1 MFGTKQFF
9 KKKHPILLRALT
21 VLTVLAT
28 AYALIL
34 PATALANPQT
44 YCGMEEHIH
53 SENCEEN
60 CPIPEHTHTRQCE
73 SNPEADLEDESVW
86 TADFADILSEA
97 SSPAKAAKIAQ
108 TQIGKSQSK
117 SNFKVLEDGT
127 EAYYSRYGAWEHNP
141 YQTDIQESFL
151 RFVYSYAGADVSS
164 FYGKSISEWMT
175 PLVEGGLLK
184 QASEASVG
192 DLAFIEDNGALNGA
206 IVKASEESTLEVV
219 EAENGTIV
227 SKSVKHADVYGT
239 IRMLLD
245 SQPEQ
250 KTEAEKSGQPSSE
263 SSSEKVPELAE
274 PAAVT
279 YAPQAA
285 NVQPT
290 AGDQTVEQ
298 SADCPTAKFPE
309 SNQEGDN
316 EHPTVAKFYYRYPE
330 NSGNTPTEWTEIHPG
345 DTGPTYKMNVEFKMT
360 VKYENLAYHTI
371 VDNNHA
377 FYYSIPPFLHSN
389 MAQEGTPL
397 MHTIENT
404 DGTTTTIELGR
415 LYACPG
421 KDHIHIDYSNYLELK
436 ELDIKEGKFEY
447 SLLTNREEIWNNPN
461 QEYKIGDQTY
471 TFKFDTSSS
480 YDDATVHDFKKAKEP
495 EGGNHE
501 NITYDEEGNTII
513 HYQISFVTDDHICPD
528 AIVDDWWSNY
538 SSWSQEF
545 KDGFTPYENI
555 QFFSVASDGTTTEIP
570 IDRNSYVL
578 SQEDSAEPLK
588 LTYHPVTSANPAET
602 ATHTV
607 EGTPVPR
614 AGFYLGTL
622 QPNTQYKLTYTAKY
636 KKGSLHQGVQD
647 IRNDSR
653 IRFGTSDSKGYDWED
668 DTLQSTLT
676 VGKSNLSEETRTDDD
691 GNLYLTYKLSVTAGA
706 NNADDWPVGVVTDY
720 MNFQVAGG
728 ALQSGYLSYVSM
740 VKCGSSSDDQ
750 NYTEIPISTIKYE
763 DKENGTKR
771 EYQIP
776 APKTMSRGERY
787 FIKCQIK
794 IDRELMVK
802 MATESKEQ
810 LTYANLAYTGTTYSD
825 SGPHSGIVTENIQKS
840 EIVKKAK
847 GEMLTEET
855 PMTMTGDVYGADGIK
870 QTNVTSFT
878 VPHNSVQY
886 SVKINEDG
894 KANIGSASLT
904 DKLSVSGSISDQFR
918 YTGYAALKVY
928 DGRQDPGKVAIGT
941 IWFKLPEDQPN
952 FNLDLEKYQSSIETI
967 KNNANPK
974 HALSYELVYYV
985 RAKDGADNLL
995 LTNEL
1000 EGSVGVGIGNSVVTV
1015 DQHIRVSHLIVTGEE
1030 LSAVKRGVSYLS
1042 TQEDHEA
1049 NGTWKAGRQ
1058 IWLVEISG
1066 STISKDSTLS
1076 DTLTNQTELQGK
1088 YFTHY
1093 VPGESVIG
1101 LYRGTLEFTFDSHPG
1116 MIGDTNKTIT
1126 NYPAGSL
1133 PSYTY
1138 QDFFTTLNSQTTRI
1152 NEDLYSVSYAA
1163 DNRTVNIQFK
1173 ENYSLVDE
1181 NGEKQKLYILLQSTP
1196 DENASTS
1203 SDAQPD
1209 LIWIRDQ
1216 ANVSTGN
1223 GFSTIQGNET
1233 KKLAEAEYGF
1243 RSYYTIHKEAGSR
1256 FAYQNGNFKKLDDSN
1271 LNDVL
1276 PLFKTSLK
1284 PTLDKKIASG
1294 ELSNHEI
1301 YDDWTLLVNRQGGD
1315 TNSNSP
1321 YSGTFKIVDT
1331 ISENSSFV
1339 AAFLAETDDD
1349 QPTIDSTTIEGQKVT
1364 IVVSNVKPNQQFTV
1378 HLVSKLNVDWDEAIA
1393 SDSPIE
1399 IVNHVDLYHDQN
1411 RIGVDE
1417 ITKNTK
1423 LPDSMTKGSAT
1434 LTEDLTSLSGKST
1447 IEYFI
1452 DLNENRLDLLETA
1465 DAIDLQDTY
1474 DPNVIQ
1480 IIPDTIK
1487 ITADEAP
1494 YTDFTV
1500 EFRKEEGIV
1509 LIRNLPD
1516 QKHIH
1521 ITYSASLQ
1529 VPPGDQA
1536 FTITN
1541 SCTWLGYGKNAP
1553 EYEFTKWATNTIG
1566 GTSSSVDIAP
1576 NVTLKKVDANNAT
1589 QGLAGAEF
1597 TFTPGTVDNGNF
1609 APNESGSFIVTTD
1622 DSGQIILNG
1631 SSGQK
1636 LAGDTWY
1643 KVEETK
1649 VPAGY
1654 DRSSIEPAQ
1663 YFYIYKDSDSFPSEN
1678 ERPANGKINISEL
1691 GAEKILYLTFTNKK
1705 PVFSITIRKSF
1716 GTRGLLPGTYTF
1728 GVYDK
1733 EYGSANPDQKPL
1745 KKVTI
1750 TVSEQEA
1757 GDSGQTT
1764 KDAVIDNLEIRGEPY
1779 YVYELGEDGNP
1790 CGKYWTQSGTD
1801 QLFEVIYPEEGNG
1814 VSYTLPSDNTPQ
1826 SERNVVF
1833 EVTNHPIY
1841 ALPETGGSGVSLF
1854 YAGGSAIVLS
1864 AACLALI
1871 QRRKNSKH

>member
-34 PATALANPQT
+34 PATALAKPQM

-192 DLAFIEDNGALNGA
+192 DLAFIEDNGALNGV
-206 IVKASEESTLEVV
+206 IVTASEESTLEVV
-219 EAENGTIV
+219 EAENRTIV

-239 IRMLLD
+239 IRVLLD

-250 KTEAEKSGQPSSE
+250 KTEAEESAQPSSE
-263 SSSEKVPELAE
+263 SSSDKVPELAE
-274 PAAVT
+274 PAAVN

-309 SNQEGDN
+309 SNPEGN
-316 EHPTVAKFYYRYPE
+316 PESGNYKEHPTAAKFFYRYPA
-330 NSGNTPTEWTEIHPG
+330 NSGNTPTEWTEIQPG
-345 DTGPTYKMNVEFKMT
+345 DNGTIYKMNVEFKMT
-360 VKYENLAYHTI
+360 VNYENLANKTI
-371 VDNNHA
+371 VDSNHT
-377 FYYSIPPFLHSN
+377 FYYSIPSFLHSN

-397 MHTIENT
+397 MHTIKNT
-404 DGTTTTIELGR
+404 DGTTKTIELGR
-415 LYACPG
+415 LYACPREN
-421 KDHIHIDYSNYLELK
+421 HIHIDYSNYQELGG
-436 ELDIKEGKFEY
+436 LDIKEGEFEY

-480 YDDATVHDFKKAKEP
+480 YDDATVHSFKKAKNP

-501 NITYDEEGNTII
+501 NYSYDEDGNTII
-513 HYQISFVTDDHICPD
+513 SYQISFVTDDHICPD
-528 AIVDDWWSNY
+528 TIVDDWWGDTY
-538 SSWSQEF
+538 TSWSADF
-545 KDGFTPYENI
+545 KEGFTPYEDI
-555 QFFSVASDGTTTEIP
+555 HFYSVASNGAPTEIP
-570 IDRNSYVL
+570 ASQYHYVL
-578 SQEDSAEPLK
+578 DQKGSDTPLM
-588 LTYHPVTSANPAET
+588 LNYTPVTNPNGN
-602 ATHTV
+602 ATHEV
-607 EGTPVPR
+607 EGSPAPR

-622 QPNTQYKLTYTAKY
+622 QPNTQYKLTYIAKY
-636 KKGSLHQGVQD
+636 KKGSLNTGSQH

-653 IRFGTSDSKGYDWED
+653 IHFGTSGDKGYDWED

-740 VKCGSSSDDQ
+740 VKCESSSDDQ
-750 NYTEIPISTIKYE
+750 NYTDIPISTIKYE

-776 APKTMSRGERY
+776 APTTMSRGERY

-810 LTYANLAYTGTTYSD
+810 LTYINLAYTGTTYSD
-825 SGPHSGIVTENIQKS
+825 SGPHSGTVTENIQKS

-847 GEMLTEET
+847 GEMLTEDT
-855 PMTMTGDVYGADGIK
+855 PVDMTGDVYDGAGNL
-870 QTNVTSFT
+870 TNVTSFNI
-878 VPHNSVQY
+878 PRNSVQY

-904 DKLSVSGSISDQFR
+904 DKLSVSGSISDQFM

-928 DGRQDPGKVAIGT
+928 DGRQEPGKVAIGT

-985 RAKDGADNLL
+985 CAKDGADNLL

-1000 EGSVGVGIGNSVVTV
+1000 NSSVGVGIGDGYVPVN
-1015 DQHIRVSHLIVTGEE
+1015 QHIQVSHLIVTGEE

-1042 TQEDHEA
+1042 TQKDHEA

-1058 IWLVEISG
+1058 IWLVEVSG

-1076 DTLTNQTELQGK
+1076 DTLTNQTELDGNK

-1101 LYRGTLEFTFDSHPG
+1101 LYRGVLNFPFDGTQG
-1116 MIGDTNKTIT
+1116 MNGDTSQTSI
-1126 NYPAGSL
+1126 NYPAGRL

-1138 QDFFTTLNSQTTRI
+1138 QDFLTVLNSQTTRI

-1196 DENASTS
+1196 GENAFTS
-1203 SDAQPD
+1203 SGAQPD

-1216 ANVSTGN
+1216 ANISTGN

-1233 KKLAEAEYGF
+1233 KKLAEADYGF
-1243 RSYYTIHKEAGSR
+1243 RSYYTIHKEARSR
-1256 FAYQNGNFKKLDDSN
+1256 FAYQNGDFKKLDNSD
-1271 LNDVL
+1271 LNTVL
-1276 PLFKTSLK
+1276 PLFKASLK
-1284 PTLDKKIASG
+1284 PTLDEKITSG

-1315 TNSNSP
+1315 TKSNSP

-1339 AAFLAETDDD
+1339 AAFLAETGDD
-1349 QPTIDSTTIEGQKVT
+1349 QPTIDSITIEGQKVT
-1364 IVVSNVKPNQQFTV
+1364 IIVSNVKSNQQFTV
-1378 HLVSKLNVDWDEAIA
+1378 HLVSKLNVEWDEAIA

-1417 ITKNTK
+1417 VTKNTK
-1423 LPDSMTKGSAT
+1423 LPDSMTKGSTT
-1434 LTEDLTSLSGKST
+1434 LIDNTTSLSGKST

-1452 DLNENRLDLLETA
+1452 DLNKNRLDLLEIA
-1465 DAIDLQDTY
+1465 DTIDLKDTY

-1529 VPPGDQA
+1529 VPPGESEFA
-1536 FTITN
+1536 ITN
-1541 SCTWLGYGKNAP
+1541 SCTWLGYDKSAP

-1589 QGLAGAEF
+1589 QGLAGAKF

-1609 APNESGSFIVTTD
+1609 AAKGSGSFTVTTNA
-1622 DSGQIILNG
+1622 SGQIILNG
-1631 SSGQK
+1631 SSSNRLDK
-1636 LAGDTWY
+1636 DTWY
-1643 KVEETK
+1643 KVEETE

-1663 YFYIYKDSDSFPSEN
+1663 
-1678 ERPANGKINISEL
+1678 
-1691 GAEKILYLTFTNKK
+1691 
-1705 PVFSITIRKSF
+1705 
-1716 GTRGLLPGTYTF
+1716 
-1728 GVYDK
+1728 
-1733 EYGSANPDQKPL
+1733 
-1745 KKVTI
+1745 
-1750 TVSEQEA
+1750 
-1757 GDSGQTT
+1757 
-1764 KDAVIDNLEIRGEPY
+1764 
-1779 YVYELGEDGNP
+1779 
-1790 CGKYWTQSGTD
+1790 
-1801 QLFEVIYPEEGNG
+1801 
-1814 VSYTLPSDNTPQ
+1814 
-1826 SERNVVF
+1826 
-1833 EVTNHPIY
+1833 
-1841 ALPETGGSGVSLF
+1841 
-1854 YAGGSAIVLS
+1854 
-1864 AACLALI
+1864 
-1871 QRRKNSKH
+1871 

>member
-34 PATALANPQT
+34 PATALAKPQM

-141 YQTDIQESFL
+141 YQTDIQESFAKIAQTQIGKSQSKSNFKVLEDGTEAYYSRYGAWEHNPYQTDIQESFL

-164 FYGKSISEWMT
+164 FYGKSISEWMQ

-206 IVKASEESTLEVV
+206 IVTASEESTLEVV

-250 KTEAEKSGQPSSE
+250 KTEAEESAQPSSE

-309 SNQEGDN
+309 SNPEGDK

-330 NSGNTPTEWTEIHPG
+330 NSGNTPTEWTEIQPG
-345 DTGPTYKMNVEFKMT
+345 DSETIYKMNVEFKMT
-360 VKYENLAYHTI
+360 VNYENLANKTI
-371 VDNNHA
+371 VDNNHT
-377 FYYSIPPFLHSN
+377 FYYSIPSFLHSN

-397 MHTIENT
+397 MHTIKNE
-404 DGTTTTIELGR
+404 DGTITEIELGR
-415 LYACPG
+415 LHACPEQ
-421 KDHIHIDYSNYLELK
+421 DHIHIDYSNYQELK
-436 ELDIKEGKFEY
+436 GLDIKEGRFEY
-447 SLLTNREEIWNNPN
+447 SLLANREEIWKDPIREFQIGN
-461 QEYKIGDQTY
+461 QNY

-501 NITYDEEGNTII
+501 NITYDEKGNTII

-528 AIVDDWWSNY
+528 TIVDDWWSNY

-555 QFFSVASDGTTTEIP
+555 QFFSVASDGTPTEIP
-570 IDRNSYVL
+570 IDQNSYVL
-578 SQEDSAEPLK
+578 SQKDSAEPLK

-636 KKGSLHQGVQD
+636 EKGSLHQGVQD

-653 IRFGTSDSKGYDWED
+653 IHFGTSGNKGYDWED
-668 DTLQSTLT
+668 DTLQSTLS
-676 VGKSNLSEETRTDDD
+676 VGKSNLSEETRIDED

-720 MNFQVAGG
+720 MNFQVGHV
-728 ALQSGYLSYVSM
+728 LQSGYLDYVSM
-740 VKCGSSSDDQ
+740 VDCQSSSDDQ
-750 NYTEIPISTIKYE
+750 AYNNIPMDAIKYI

-776 APKTMSRGERY
+776 APEKMSRGERY
-787 FIKCQIK
+787 FIKCQIR

-802 MATESKEQ
+802 MATENKEQ

-825 SGPHSGIVTENIQKS
+825 SGPHSEIVTKNIQKS

-847 GEMLTEET
+847 GEMLTEDT
-855 PMTMTGDVYGADGIK
+855 PVDMTGDVYDGAGNL
-870 QTNVTSFT
+870 TNVTSFNI
-878 VPHNSVQY
+878 PRNSVQY

-928 DGRQDPGKVAIGT
+928 DGRQEPGKVAIGT

-985 RAKDGADNLL
+985 RANDGADNLL

-1000 EGSVGVGIGNSVVTV
+1000 EGSVGVGIGNSLVAV

-1030 LSAVKRGVSYLS
+1030 LSAIKRGVSYLS

-1058 IWLVEISG
+1058 IWLVEVSG

-1076 DTLTNQTELQGK
+1076 DTLTNQTELEGK

-1101 LYRGTLEFTFDSHPG
+1101 LYRGVLDFPFGGTQG
-1116 MIGDTNKTIT
+1116 MNGDTSQTSI
-1126 NYPAGSL
+1126 NYPEGSL

-1138 QDFFTTLNSQTTRI
+1138 QDFLTTLNSQTTRI

-1196 DENASTS
+1196 DENAFTS
-1203 SDAQPD
+1203 RGAQPD

-1233 KKLAEAEYGF
+1233 KKLAEADYGF

-1256 FAYQNGNFKKLDDSN
+1256 FAYQNGDFK
-1271 LNDVL
+1271 
-1276 PLFKTSLK
+1276 
-1284 PTLDKKIASG
+1284 
-1294 ELSNHEI
+1294 NH
-1301 YDDWTLLVNRQGGD
+1301 
-1315 TNSNSP
+1315 
-1321 YSGTFKIVDT
+1321 
-1331 ISENSSFV
+1331 
-1339 AAFLAETDDD
+1339 
-1349 QPTIDSTTIEGQKVT
+1349 
-1364 IVVSNVKPNQQFTV
+1364 
-1378 HLVSKLNVDWDEAIA
+1378 
-1393 SDSPIE
+1393 
-1399 IVNHVDLYHDQN
+1399 
-1411 RIGVDE
+1411 
-1417 ITKNTK
+1417 
-1423 LPDSMTKGSAT
+1423 
-1434 LTEDLTSLSGKST
+1434 SGK
-1447 IEYFI
+1447 
-1452 DLNENRLDLLETA
+1452 
-1465 DAIDLQDTY
+1465 
-1474 DPNVIQ
+1474 
-1480 IIPDTIK
+1480 
-1487 ITADEAP
+1487 
-1494 YTDFTV
+1494 
-1500 EFRKEEGIV
+1500 
-1509 LIRNLPD
+1509 
-1516 QKHIH
+1516 
-1521 ITYSASLQ
+1521 
-1529 VPPGDQA
+1529 
-1536 FTITN
+1536 
-1541 SCTWLGYGKNAP
+1541 
-1553 EYEFTKWATNTIG
+1553 
-1566 GTSSSVDIAP
+1566 
-1576 NVTLKKVDANNAT
+1576 
-1589 QGLAGAEF
+1589 
-1597 TFTPGTVDNGNF
+1597 
-1609 APNESGSFIVTTD
+1609 
-1622 DSGQIILNG
+1622 
-1631 SSGQK
+1631 
-1636 LAGDTWY
+1636 
-1643 KVEETK
+1643 
-1649 VPAGY
+1649 
-1654 DRSSIEPAQ
+1654 
-1663 YFYIYKDSDSFPSEN
+1663 
-1678 ERPANGKINISEL
+1678 
-1691 GAEKILYLTFTNKK
+1691 
-1705 PVFSITIRKSF
+1705 
-1716 GTRGLLPGTYTF
+1716 
-1728 GVYDK
+1728 
-1733 EYGSANPDQKPL
+1733 
-1745 KKVTI
+1745 
-1750 TVSEQEA
+1750 
-1757 GDSGQTT
+1757 
-1764 KDAVIDNLEIRGEPY
+1764 
-1779 YVYELGEDGNP
+1779 
-1790 CGKYWTQSGTD
+1790 
-1801 QLFEVIYPEEGNG
+1801 
-1814 VSYTLPSDNTPQ
+1814 
-1826 SERNVVF
+1826 
-1833 EVTNHPIY
+1833 
-1841 ALPETGGSGVSLF
+1841 
-1854 YAGGSAIVLS
+1854 
-1864 AACLALI
+1864 
-1871 QRRKNSKH
+1871 